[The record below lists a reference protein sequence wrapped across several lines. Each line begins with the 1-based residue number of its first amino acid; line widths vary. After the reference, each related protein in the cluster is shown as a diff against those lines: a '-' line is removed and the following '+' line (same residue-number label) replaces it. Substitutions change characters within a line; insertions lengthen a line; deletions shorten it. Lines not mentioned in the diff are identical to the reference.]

1 MSGFPTQPPTSS
13 SKVFNPSFY
22 AQLSGDTTPASIKA
36 IIPGTA
42 DASKA
47 LVLDSS
53 KNIST
58 IGNLTA
64 NRLLSLNSN
73 TAEAYRS
80 TCGTSVFTMNHDLN
94 SNFNINTN
102 NPIQF
107 RCNGVNK
114 FSVSSG
120 ACISDVRLSAPSLH
134 CGTIVDAARM
144 ISALDDTMATGNVRY
159 ITLGRSNAIN
169 EQAEISFVYNSSTST
184 SSTLGLGFYGVA
196 NVLSLQANRT
206 MMFNATSAAA
216 GAQNGA
222 FHINGSLSKSVGP
235 GYGLYSGGVY
245 SFSGS
250 TQPISLYTSSSI
262 WCNDTVYSTS
272 DKRLKCNIDP
282 IGVENSKK
290 LLNAET
296 VTYNWVSDPNC
307 VRKQV
312 GLIAQNLLEIGLP
325 DLVGIVPNDT
335 EGLDGFSY
343 VVQYD
348 KVAVYL
354 IDIVKSLSAEINE
367 IKDITDKLAARP
379 AVAKWLSKQTS

>member
-13 SKVFNPSFY
+13 SNVFNPSFY
-22 AQLSGDTTPASIKA
+22 QTQSDSIPGSIKA

-47 LVLDSS
+47 LILDSN
-53 KNIST
+53 KNISS
-58 IGNLTA
+58 IGSLTA
-64 NRLLSLNSN
+64 NRLLSLNTN
-73 TAEAYRS
+73 NAEAYRS
-80 TCGTSVFTMNHDLN
+80 TCGTSIFTLNHDL
-94 SNFNINTN
+94 SANFNIDCN

-107 RCNGVNK
+107 KYGGVNK

-134 CGTIVDAARM
+134 CGNIVDTSRM
-144 ISALDDTMATGNVRY
+144 ISALDNTMASGNVRY
-159 ITLGRSNAIN
+159 ITLGRSNTNN
-169 EQAEISFVYNSSTST
+169 EQAEISFGYNNSTST

-206 MMFNATSAAA
+206 IMINAQSAAA
-216 GAQNGA
+216 GAQNGSV
-222 FHINGSLSKSVGP
+222 HINGSLSKSVGP

-272 DKRLKCNIDP
+272 DRRLKCNIDP
-282 IGVENSKK
+282 IGVEKSKK

-296 VTYNWVSDPNC
+296 VSYNWVSDPNC
-307 VRKQV
+307 ERKQV
-312 GLIAQNLLEIGLP
+312 GLIAQDLLEIGLP
-325 DLVGIVPNDT
+325 DLVGIVPNST

-354 IDIVKSLSAEINE
+354 IDIVKSMSAEINE
-367 IKDITDKLAARP
+367 LKDIVEKLAARP
-379 AVAKWLSKQTS
+379 TVAKWLNKQ